1 MPFAYLCVL
10 ELKLKTTM
18 KKIAIFASGSGSN
31 AENIAQYFSGNP
43 KIKICAFLSNNPN
56 ALVLSRAKTLNIP
69 TLVFS
74 REDFY
79 KSEKV
84 IFYLQELEVDFIV
97 LAGFLWLLP
106 ENILQK
112 YPDSIVNIHPA
123 LLPKYGGKGM
133 YGMNV
138 HKAVVE
144 NGDSESG
151 ITIHLVNAE
160 YDKGKVLFQAR
171 CEVTPSDTPEQVAEK
186 VHKLEYEFFPKIIE
200 QLL

>member
-1 MPFAYLCVL
+1 
-10 ELKLKTTM
+10 M
-18 KKIAIFASGSGSN
+18 KRLAIFASGSGSN
-31 AENIAQYFSGNP
+31 AENIATYFSNKP
-43 KIKICAFLSNNPN
+43 EFEISAILSNNAN
-56 ALVLSRAKTLNIP
+56 AFVLSRARSLNIP

-74 REDFY
+74 R
-79 KSEKV
+79 SEFNETDK
-84 IFYLQELEVDFIV
+84 IVDFLAEKKIDFVV

-106 ENILQK
+106 LNLLRK

-144 NGDSESG
+144 NKEKESG
-151 ITIHLVNAE
+151 ITIHMINE
-160 YDKGKVLFQAR
+160 KYDEGKIVFQAK
-171 CEVTPSDTPEQVAEK
+171 CNISSGDTPEDVAEK
-186 VHKLEYEFFPKIIE
+186 IHKLEYEFFPKIIE

>member
-10 ELKLKTTM
+10 ELKLKMKM

-31 AENIAQYFSGNP
+31 AENIARYFNGNP
-43 KIKICAFLSNNPN
+43 KTKICAFLSNNPN

-84 IFYLQELEVDFIV
+84 ILYLQKLEVDFIV

-160 YDKGKVLFQAR
+160 YDKGKVLFQAK
-171 CEVTPSDTPEQVAEK
+171 CDVTPSDTPEQVAEK